1 MEYRKFGDTY
11 IVRMDRDEEILAQL
25 KIFAEKEQVKLA
37 SVTALGAAVSY
48 THLTLPTK
56 A

>member
-25 KIFAEKEQVKLA
+25 KRRNRSNWPPSPL
-37 SVTALGAAVSY
+37 
-48 THLTLPTK
+48 
-56 A
+56 

>member
-25 KIFAEKEQVKLA
+25 NCGTRIMA
-37 SVTALGAAVSY
+37 T
-48 THLTLPTK
+48 
-56 A
+56 